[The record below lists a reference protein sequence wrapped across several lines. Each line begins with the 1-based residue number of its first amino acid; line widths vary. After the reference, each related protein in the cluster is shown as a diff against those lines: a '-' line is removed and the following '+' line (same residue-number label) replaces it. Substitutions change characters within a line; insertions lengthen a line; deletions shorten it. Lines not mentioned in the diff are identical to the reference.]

1 MLKEKVGVIYNL
13 LLLTEKLSLL
23 EGVFKLMNEMEEQVI
38 SLSEI
43 FEALKK
49 RWIMI
54 VAITLAATLISGL
67 VSFFV
72 IDPVYEASTKLFIGK
87 EESDDTAYNSSDIN
101 MYQQLLQTYAQA
113 IKTKDLASRAIGTLS
128 YDLEPSTVIS
138 NLTVTPITS
147 TQILEIKYKSKDP
160 KEAKDILKNVTDE
173 FIVTAKELVPNG
185 NVRVIEEVELPESPV
200 SPNKTMNIAIAFLLG
215 LMVSVG
221 LVFLLEYL
229 DNTYKNKEQLEKEL
243 DIPVLGTIPDIDM
256 V

>member
-1 MLKEKVGVIYNL
+1 
-13 LLLTEKLSLL
+13 
-23 EGVFKLMNEMEEQVI
+23 MNEMEEQVI

-54 VAITLAATLISGL
+54 VAITLAATLISGF

-72 IDPVYEASTKLFIGK
+72 IDPVYEASTKVFIGK
-87 EESDDTAYNSSDIN
+87 EESDDAAYSSSDIN

-113 IKTKDLASRAIGTLS
+113 IKTKDLASRAIDTLA

-138 NLTVTPITS
+138 NLTVNPITS
-147 TQILEIKYKSKDP
+147 TQILEIKYKSKDSQ
-160 KEAKDILKNVTDE
+160 EAKDVLKNVTDE

-243 DIPVLGTIPDIDM
+243 GIPVLGSIPDIDI